1 MIEERVTEIE
11 QRLHEVMK
19 QVAAISV
26 DIDGIHEHLKGVD
39 AHITG
44 TDACTETLAQQHE
57 ELKSQLNRV
66 LARFDHT
73 VNDETE

>member
-1 MIEERVTEIE
+1 MIGKRVTEIE

-19 QVAAISV
+19 KLAAISA

-39 AHITG
+39 AHIIG
-44 TDACTETLAQQHE
+44 TDACTETLARQHK

-66 LARFDHT
+66 LARFDYA